1 MSRQST
7 KSWGW
12 VTQMTVEFHGQPNYT
27 RALDLLLRMEAER
40 HGTRVERVVWHD
52 GDIGNHRRYDGE
64 RVDHA
69 SGRMAG

>member
-1 MSRQST
+1 MA
-7 KSWGW
+7 
-12 VTQMTVEFHGQPNYT
+12 VEAIGTPRLK
-27 RALDLLLRMEAER
+27 RALEYLFKCEAER
-40 HGTRVERVVWHD
+40 YGTRVERVVWHD